1 MPPIPPKPL
10 PSKKNGNAPEA
21 RARSGG
27 LLEALPPN
35 LFGVV
40 LEHLCVE
47 DICDYCCVAK
57 LFDRGVAY
65 VTNLEMRTVAN
76 VNADRDP
83 ESHALW
89 QPTVWLRFQRVTHVT
104 LAIESPAALL
114 HFASVACGAP
124 HFRYVELF
132 LSFGVADESEAV
144 DERFGH
150 ALRSLAAAL
159 HRGALPRLESL
170 TVHCFNRH
178 SESVDSEWTTRLAAF
193 AGPDARRGLEAL
205 ARALP
210 PMLGVVN
217 AVEWTLPSAFVED
230 LLRRAPAL
238 DLSVHPPGGGPSV
251 LATWADAADDG
262 DDSLRTL
269 RLLRSRGADVAGA
282 ATDPSSPLS
291 NVVHNG
297 CVRATKAVLEAG
309 ADPDEGRC
317 CGPPLLMGSGVW
329 HDGDVLCPCCWL
341 DRTPAGALD
350 PDLPSRRAK
359 ILAALLD
366 AGADPSRTHAAAPGL
381 TAARGVLRHLR
392 TLADDRED
400 SDDDDDAAARL
411 QDLGFSALVPGGDDD
426 VGIDRHGA
434 CEKNH
439 LQGGRVGY
447 TKALF
452 AMAAHITAAVER
464 RAAAAAAPPA
474 KKKRTKKRKRE
485 GDVATTIASRTRARA
500 R

>member
-1 MPPIPPKPL
+1 MPPSPEAAPEQEERQR
-10 PSKKNGNAPEA
+10 PEA

-27 LLEALPPN
+27 ILEALPPN

-83 ESHALW
+83 ASHALW

-193 AGPDARRGLEAL
+193 AGPDALRGLAAL

-238 DLSVHPPGGGPSV
+238 DLSRHPPGGGPS
-251 LATWADAADDG
+251 
-262 DDSLRTL
+262 
-269 RLLRSRGADVAGA
+269 
-282 ATDPSSPLS
+282 
-291 NVVHNG
+291 
-297 CVRATKAVLEAG
+297 AVLEAG

-366 AGADPSRTHAAAPGL
+366 AGADPARTHAAAPGL

-392 TLADDRED
+392 TLADDRRT
-400 SDDDDDAAARL
+400 DDDDDAAARL

-485 GDVATTIASRTRARA
+485 GDVATTIASRTRARGGGGGLTLLLGVFGLYRA
-500 R
+500 GGASSVGLSADDQLPHITE

>member
-27 LLEALPPN
+27 ILEALPPN

-83 ESHALW
+83 RRALW
-89 QPTVWLRFQRVTHVT
+89 QPTVWLGSS
-104 LAIESPAALL
+104 A
-114 HFASVACGAP
+114 
-124 HFRYVELF
+124 YVELF

-144 DERFGH
+144 GGAAA
-150 ALRSLAAAL
+150 ALRSPRAL

-193 AGPDARRGLEAL
+193 AGPDALRGLAAL

-238 DLSVHPPGGGPSV
+238 DLSRHPPGGGPSV

-350 PDLPSRRAK
+350 RTSV
-359 ILAALLD
+359 AARQNPRGAS
-366 AGADPSRTHAAAPGL
+366 AGADRRGRTRRRRASRRRGRAPPPADPRGRPEDRRRRRRRGASRT
-381 TAARGVLRHLR
+381 
-392 TLADDRED
+392 
-400 SDDDDDAAARL
+400 
-411 QDLGFSALVPGGDDD
+411 SASPLVPGGDDD

-464 RAAAAAAPPA
+464 RAAAAAAPPP

-485 GDVATTIASRTRARA
+485 GDVATTIASRTRARE
-500 R
+500 